1 MKRPQSEIV
10 EEGLQPN
17 SNDLDLDAI
26 KKAYKRAKAAYEG
39 DKTNKELKKAKKAA
53 KKKLKDAENA
63 VSAEKPIDTT
73 TQNDSSKDGSVDD
86 NKNDSSSTERSSKS
100 DDTGDANT
108 SSSSSSSSPN
118 IKALEDAYQNALSA
132 FKADKTNKD
141 LRRAKTAARRALDT
155 AIAASR
161 PEGSK
166 QLTCLDCSKLFLF
179 TKGDQ
184 TKFKKMGWKE
194 MPKRCEACKSNRVK
208 RLADQRGKLDGKK
221 RNMCYAFQKGGCPHG
236 AKCKFSHNPK
246 HAGGRKQHKNASSSK
261 EDSAKNDND
270 NKNDD
275 PPVEVTG
282 ATN

>member
-1 MKRPQSEIV
+1 MKRPQSETV
-10 EEGLQPN
+10 EEGLRPN
-17 SNDLDLDAI
+17 SNDLDAF

-53 KKKLKDAENA
+53 KNKLKDAENA
-63 VSAEKPIDTT
+63 VTAEKSSDTT
-73 TQNDSSKDGSVDD
+73 SQQDNNKDGSADD
-86 NKNDSSSTERSSKS
+86 SKDDISSAEQSSKS

-108 SSSSSSSSPN
+108 SSSSSSPN

-132 FKADKTNKD
+132 FKVDKTNKD

-155 AIAASR
+155 AIAASQ
-161 PEGSK
+161 PDGSK

-184 TKFKKMGWKE
+184 TKFMKMGWKD
-194 MPKRCEACKSNRVK
+194 MPKRCEACKSNRVR
-208 RLADQRGKLDGKK
+208 RLADQRGKIDGKK
-221 RNMCYAFQKGGCPHG
+221 RNMCYAFQKGDCPHG

-246 HAGGRKQHKNASSSK
+246 HAGGVKLRMNASSSR
-261 EDSAKNDND
+261 EDSVENDND
-270 NKNDD
+270 NENDVS
-275 PPVEVTG
+275 PVEVPG

>member
-10 EEGLQPN
+10 KEGLQSN
-17 SNDLDLDAI
+17 SHDLDLDAI

-53 KKKLKDAENA
+53 KNKLKDAENA
-63 VSAEKPIDTT
+63 TTAEKSSDTI
-73 TQNDSSKDGSVDD
+73 TQHDNSKGGSTDD
-86 NKNDSSSTERSSKS
+86 NKNDTSSTEQSSKS
-100 DDTGDANT
+100 DDTG
-108 SSSSSSSSPN
+108 SSAN
-118 IKALEDAYQNALSA
+118 IKALEDAYQSALSA

-155 AIAASR
+155 AIAASQ

-179 TKGDQ
+179 TKGEQ
-184 TKFKKMGWKE
+184 TKFMKMGWTE

-208 RLADQRGKLDGKK
+208 RLADQRSKLDNKK
-221 RNMCYAFQKGGCPHG
+221 RNMCYAFQKGECPHG
-236 AKCKFSHNPK
+236 DKCKFSHNPK
-246 HAGGRKQHKNASSSK
+246 HAGGIKLRKNEASPR
-261 EDSAKNDND
+261 EDSVKNENDNE
-270 NKNDD
+270 NDVT
-275 PPVEVTG
+275 PVEMTS

>member
-1 MKRPQSEIV
+1 MKRPQSEIAK
-10 EEGLQPN
+10 EGAQPN
-17 SNDLDLDAI
+17 DNDLDLDAI
-26 KKAYKRAKAAYEG
+26 KKAYKRAKAAYES

-53 KKKLKDAENA
+53 KNKLKDAE
-63 VSAEKPIDTT
+63 SAATAENSADTT
-73 TQNDSSKDGSVDD
+73 RQQDSSKDGSAYD
-86 NKNDSSSTERSSKS
+86 NKNDTGSTEQSSKS
-100 DDTGDANT
+100 DTGDANT
-108 SSSSSSSSPN
+108 SSSSSPD

-155 AIAASR
+155 AIAASQ

-184 TKFKKMGWKE
+184 TKFEKMGWKE
-194 MPKRCEACKSNRVK
+194 MPKRCEACISNRVK

-221 RNMCYAFQKGGCPHG
+221 RNMCYAFQKGECPHG

-246 HAGGRKQHKNASSSK
+246 HAGGMKKGHDAPGSKGDSVKN
-261 EDSAKNDND
+261 ENDNESGVA
-270 NKNDD
+270 
-275 PPVEVTG
+275 PVEVTV